1 MKCRAVEVLQDER
14 TERVTQMYGTKALEA
29 MQSEAALLLL
39 DGFPWFR
46 RAGLKTFFDGQAG
59 NCSKELNDNAADRI
73 YIKDRRGRHEA
84 DELMRFETVVNDAE
98 YMLGR
103 RMNFGGIETEPVWE
117 RAEAKVPD
125 KLFLGTDRIHAEAR
139 MAWYAYL
146 GRRAV
151 RVWIA
156 SGTLTLLDMRY
167 PSGRRRFPISK
178 IERDFSFPLADFM
191 SGWIER
197 FIGGQDR
204 DRTAE
209 QHGRMRRLREEYGV
223 DLAPVSD
230 QEREELA
237 DGQTETVAKPFR
249 ADPPPP
255 IREAPEAFR
264 RILDDVRSG
273 RGTGMFPGRRMK

>member
-1 MKCRAVEVLQDER
+1 MKCRAALVLQDER
-14 TERVTQMYGTKALEA
+14 TEQVTKMYGTKALEA

-46 RAGLKTFFDGQAG
+46 RAGLKTFFDGQAA
-59 NCSKELNDNAADRI
+59 NCSKELNDNAPDRI

-103 RMNFGGIETEPVWE
+103 RMNFGGIEPEPVWE
-117 RAEAKVPD
+117 RAEARVPD
-125 KLFLGTDRIHAEAR
+125 KLFLGTDRIHADAR
-139 MAWYAYL
+139 IAWYAYL

-178 IERDFSFPLADFM
+178 VERDFTFPLADFM

-209 QHGRMRRLREEYGV
+209 QHGRMRRLREVYGV

-273 RGTGMFPGRRMK
+273 RGVGMFPGRAK

>member
-1 MKCRAVEVLQDER
+1 MKCRAALVLQDER
-14 TERVTQMYGTKALEA
+14 TEQVTKMYGTKALEA

-46 RAGLKTFFDGQAG
+46 RAGLKTFFDGQAA
-59 NCSKELNDNAADRI
+59 NCSKELNDNAPDRI

-103 RMNFGGIETEPVWE
+103 RMNFGGIEPEPVWE

-125 KLFLGTDRIHAEAR
+125 KLFLGTDRIHADAR
-139 MAWYAYL
+139 IAWYAYL

-178 IERDFSFPLADFM
+178 IERDFTFPLADFM

-273 RGTGMFPGRRMK
+273 RGVGMFPGRAK

>member
-1 MKCRAVEVLQDER
+1 MKCKGFEELQNQR
-14 TERVTQMYGTKALEA
+14 TEQVTKLYGTKALEA

-39 DGFPWFR
+39 DNFPWFR
-46 RAGLKTFFDGQAG
+46 RAGLKTYFDAQAG

-73 YIKDRRGRHEA
+73 FIKDRRGRHEA

-98 YMLGR
+98 YMLSR
-103 RMNFGGIETEPVWE
+103 RMNFGGIEPEPVWE

-125 KLFLGTDRIHAEAR
+125 KMFLGTDRIHADAR
-139 MAWYAYL
+139 IAWYAYL

-156 SGTLTLLDMRY
+156 SGTLALLDMKY
-167 PSGRRRFPISK
+167 PSGRRRFPIVK
-178 IERDFSFPLADFM
+178 VERDFTFPLADFM
-191 SGWIER
+191 SGWVER

-209 QHGRMRRLREEYGV
+209 QHGRLRRLREEYDV
-223 DLAPVSD
+223 DLTPVSE
-230 QEREELA
+230 QEREE
-237 DGQTETVAKPFR
+237 DETGHIGTVSKPFR
-249 ADPPPP
+249 ADPPTP

-264 RILDDVRSG
+264 KIMEDVRNG
-273 RGTGMFPGRRMK
+273 RGVGLFPGK

>member
-1 MKCRAVEVLQDER
+1 MKCKGMEELQNQR
-14 TERVTQMYGTKALEA
+14 TEQVTKLYGSKALEA

-39 DGFPWFR
+39 DNFPWFR
-46 RAGLKTFFDGQAG
+46 RAGLKIYFDGQAS

-73 YIKDRRGRHEA
+73 FIKDRRGRHEA

-98 YMLGR
+98 YMLAR
-103 RMNFGGIETEPVWE
+103 KMDFGGIEPEPVWE

-125 KLFLGTDRIHAEAR
+125 KLFLGTDRIHADAR
-139 MAWYAYL
+139 IAWYAYL

-156 SGTLTLLDMRY
+156 SGTLALLDMKY

-178 IERDFSFPLADFM
+178 VERDFTLPLADFM
-191 SGWIER
+191 AGWIER

-204 DRTAE
+204 DRVAE
-209 QHGRMRRLREEYGV
+209 QHGRLRRLREEYGV
-223 DLAPVSD
+223 DLTPVSE
-230 QEREELA
+230 QEREE
-237 DGQTETVAKPFR
+237 DETGKIGTVSKPFR
-249 ADPPPP
+249 ADPPPV

-264 RILDDVRSG
+264 KIMEDVRAG
-273 RGTGMFPGRRMK
+273 RGVGLFPRK

>member
-1 MKCRAVEVLQDER
+1 MKCKGLEELQNQR
-14 TERVTQMYGTKALEA
+14 TEQVTKMYGSKALEA

-39 DGFPWFR
+39 DNFPWFR
-46 RAGLKTFFDGQAG
+46 RAGLKTYFDAQAG

-73 YIKDRRGRHEA
+73 FIKDRRGRHEA

-98 YMLGR
+98 YMLAR
-103 RMNFGGIETEPVWE
+103 KMDFGGIEPEPVWE
-117 RAEAKVPD
+117 RAEARVPD
-125 KLFLGTDRIHAEAR
+125 KLFLGTDRIHADAR
-139 MAWYAYL
+139 IAWYAYL

-156 SGTLTLLDMRY
+156 SGTLALLDMRY

-178 IERDFSFPLADFM
+178 IERDFTFPLADFM
-191 SGWIER
+191 SGWVER

-209 QHGRMRRLREEYGV
+209 QHGRLRRLRDEYGV
-223 DLAPVSD
+223 DLTPVSE
-230 QEREELA
+230 QEREE
-237 DGQTETVAKPFR
+237 DETGHIGTVSKPFR
-249 ADPPPP
+249 ADPPKP

-264 RILDDVRSG
+264 KIMEDVRNG
-273 RGTGMFPGRRMK
+273 RGVGIFPGKR

>member
-14 TERVTQMYGTKALEA
+14 TEQVTKMYGKKALEA

-46 RAGLKTFFDGQAG
+46 RAGLKTFFDGQAA
-59 NCSKELNDNAADRI
+59 NCSKELNDNATDRI

-103 RMNFGGIETEPVWE
+103 RMNFGGIEPEPVWE

-125 KLFLGTDRIHAEAR
+125 KLFLGTDRIHADAR
-139 MAWYAYL
+139 IAWYAYL

-178 IERDFSFPLADFM
+178 VERDFTFPLADFM

-209 QHGRMRRLREEYGV
+209 QHGRLRRLREEYGV

-230 QEREELA
+230 QEREEMA

-273 RGTGMFPGRRMK
+273 RGVGLFPGK

>member
-1 MKCRAVEVLQDER
+1 MKCKGLEELQNQR
-14 TERVTQMYGTKALEA
+14 TEQVTKLYGTKALEA

-46 RAGLKTFFDGQAG
+46 RAGLKSYFDGQAG
-59 NCSKELNDNAADRI
+59 NCSRELNDNAADRI
-73 YIKDRRGRHEA
+73 FIKDRRGRHEA
-84 DELMRFETVVNDAE
+84 DEIMRFEEVVNDAE
-98 YMLGR
+98 FALSR
-103 RMNFGGIETEPVWE
+103 RMDFGGIEPEPVWE

-125 KLFLGTDRIHAEAR
+125 KLFLGSDRIHADAR
-139 MAWYAYL
+139 IAWYAYL

-156 SGTLTLLDMRY
+156 SGTLALLDMRY

-178 IERDFSFPLADFM
+178 VERDFTFPLADFM
-191 SGWIER
+191 SGWVER

-209 QHGRMRRLREEYGV
+209 QHGRLRRLRDEYGV
-223 DLAPVSD
+223 DLTPVSE
-230 QEREELA
+230 QEREE
-237 DGQTETVAKPFR
+237 DETGHIGTVSKPFR
-249 ADPPPP
+249 ADPPPV

-264 RILDDVRSG
+264 KIMEDVRAG
-273 RGTGMFPGRRMK
+273 RGVGLFPGKR

>member
-1 MKCRAVEVLQDER
+1 MKCRAVEALQDER
-14 TERVTQMYGTKALEA
+14 TEQVTKMYGCKALEA

-46 RAGLKTFFDGQAG
+46 RAGLKSFFDAQAG
-59 NCSKELNDNAADRI
+59 NCSRELNDNAADRI
-73 YIKDRRGRHEA
+73 FIKDRRGRHEA

-98 YMLGR
+98 YMLSR
-103 RMNFGGIETEPVWE
+103 RMNFGGIEPEPVWE

-125 KLFLGTDRIHAEAR
+125 KLFLGTDRIHADAR
-139 MAWYAYL
+139 IAWYAYL

-156 SGTLTLLDMRY
+156 SGTLALLDMRY
-167 PSGRRRFPISK
+167 PSGRRRFPIVK
-178 IERDFSFPLADFM
+178 VERDFTFPLADFM

-204 DRTAE
+204 DRVAE
-209 QHGRMRRLREEYGV
+209 QHGRLRRLRDEYGV
-223 DLAPVSD
+223 DLTPVSE

-237 DGQTETVAKPFR
+237 EGQIETVAKPFR
-249 ADPPPP
+249 ADPPAP

-264 RILDDVRSG
+264 RIMEDVRSG
-273 RGTGMFPGRRMK
+273 RGVGLFPGK

>member
-1 MKCRAVEVLQDER
+1 MKCRAGELLREEK
-14 TERVTQMYGTKALEA
+14 TEKMTKLYGCKALEA

-46 RAGLKTFFDGQAG
+46 RAGLKSFFDGQAG
-59 NCSKELNDNAADRI
+59 NCSRELNENAADRI
-73 YIKDRRGRHEA
+73 YVKDRRGRHEA
-84 DELMRFETVVNDAE
+84 DEIMRFEEVVNDAE
-98 YMLGR
+98 FMLAR
-103 RMNFGGIETEPVWE
+103 KMNFGGIEPEPVWE
-117 RAEAKVPD
+117 RAEARIPD

-156 SGTLTLLDMRY
+156 SGTLALLDMKY

-178 IERDFSFPLADFM
+178 IERDFTLPLADFM

-197 FIGGQDR
+197 FISGQDK

-209 QHGRMRRLREEYGV
+209 QHGRLRRLREEYDV
-223 DLAPVSD
+223 DLTPVSE
-230 QEREELA
+230 QEREELEA
-237 DGQTETVAKPFR
+237 GQIETVARPFR
-249 ADPPPP
+249 ADPPLPV
-255 IREAPEAFR
+255 REAPEAFR
-264 RILDDVRSG
+264 KILEETQRG
-273 RGTGMFPGRRMK
+273 RGTGLFAGGAK